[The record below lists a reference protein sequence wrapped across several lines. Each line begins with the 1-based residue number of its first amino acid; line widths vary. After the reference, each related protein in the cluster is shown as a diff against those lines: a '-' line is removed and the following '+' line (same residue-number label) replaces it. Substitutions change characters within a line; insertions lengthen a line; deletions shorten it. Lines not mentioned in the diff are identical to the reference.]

1 MKTSRSLL
9 IVLLG
14 ASLAL
19 GACSKKSKGGD
30 ETTSTATTPETNG
43 STDTPNETTAET
55 TGAATTPTAPGK
67 VEYKVDPT
75 VIAAVDALLKDCPDK
90 LSGFDQPDFK
100 CKEPREAFRKFMYDK
115 RFDSFETLV
124 SLFVGDDENKSRL
137 AGWALN
143 TYTRSYIRDAEKDK
157 SKVRPEVVAALTAKI
172 VEQDPT
178 KTYRAQNGMAI
189 AVLLNGILGK
199 SDVAIATI
207 KHFDPAKDMRTR
219 WAHTSGLPHVMTY
232 ARMAGFDFVKEQA
245 ESAESTVM
253 SSAFSAPRAMNS
265 WTEEEETTICTWAE
279 SKLGEEKKKGHP
291 AYILLNCKRGKD
303 KYRPMIVDEA
313 KKRAGANT
321 LDTHMTQALRDVCYT
336 MPSKEREGDAQCA
349 RVKTLLTLVL
359 KDKKADAFVRTTAL
373 SSLAW
378 VWPTPEHLKL
388 AQEYAK
394 HPDKKIAKSAELTAK
409 TLGKRIETMK
419 KLGKK

>member
-1 MKTSRSLL
+1 MKISRSLL

-14 ASLAL
+14 TSLAL

-30 ETTSTATTPETNG
+30 ETPSTATTPETN
-43 STDTPNETTAET
+43 STTDTPTETTAET
-55 TGAATTPTAPGK
+55 TGSATAPAAGA

-75 VIAAVDALLKDCPDK
+75 VIAAVDTLMKDCPEK
-90 LSGFDQPDFK
+90 LSGFDQPDFTK
-100 CKEPREAFRKFMYDK
+100 CKDPREVFRKFMYDK

-124 SLFVGDDENKSRL
+124 SLFVGDNEDKSRL

-143 TYTRSYIRDAEKDK
+143 TYTRSYIHDADKDK

-172 VEQDPT
+172 TTLDPSQS
-178 KTYRAQNGMAI
+178 YRAQNAMAL
-189 AVLLNGILGK
+189 VVMLNGILGK

-232 ARMAGFDFVKEQA
+232 GRMAAFDFVKEQA
-245 ESAESTVM
+245 ENSESTVM
-253 SSAFSAPRAMNS
+253 SGAFSAPRSMSS
-265 WTEEEETTICTWAE
+265 WTEEEEKTICTWAE
-279 SKLGEEKKKGHP
+279 SKLGEEAKKGHP
-291 AYILLNCKRGKD
+291 AYILLNCKREKD

-313 KKRAGANT
+313 KKRAAAGK

-336 MPSKEREGDAQCA
+336 MPSKERDGDAQCA

-359 KDKKADAFVRTTAL
+359 KDQKADAFVRTTAL
-373 SSLAW
+373 SSLSW

-388 AQEYAK
+388 AKEYMK
-394 HPDKKIAKSAELTAK
+394 HPDKKISKSAELTAK
-409 TLGKRIETMK
+409 TLEKRLETMK
-419 KLGKK
+419 KLGGK